1 MKRVLALL
9 AVATLTACGGGGG
22 TTAVAP
28 PTTVA
33 PPAVV
38 APPST
43 PIVVAPPQAPQVV
56 TKQGCQTQVNP
67 AKVNTS
73 FNGYTMLSNTWNAK
87 VASTY
92 STCVDVVIDSI
103 ADVTHAVFNWS
114 ATLIGRVDVVAYPNI
129 YVGWLLDIPNNSTV
143 LPIPVTSNK
152 NIVATGKISTTC
164 PNTSCLYQ
172 NIFDIFFSNSATSN
186 IRTHELGVMTSYK
199 VDWSFGTPAYTTVVD
214 NAVYSVYTMPITSP
228 NTGESWTM
236 ITYVPAVQIVN
247 LNINLSHIIA
257 DSVAHGLLRS
267 TEYTTMVGLGTE
279 VISGTGTTNISNF
292 QININ

>member
-22 TTAVAP
+22 SGTATPPPPVVAVPTPVAP
-28 PTTVA
+28 PVVVNLPA
-33 PPAVV
+33 PLLSV
-38 APPST
+38 SR
-43 PIVVAPPQAPQVV
+43 
-56 TKQGCQTQVNP
+56 QGCQANTSP
-67 AKVNTS
+67 TAVNTS
-73 FNGYTMLSNTWNAK
+73 FNGYTMLSNTWNAR
-87 VASTY
+87 VASSY

-103 ADVTHAVFNWS
+103 ANTTHAIFNWS

-129 YVGWLLDIPNNSTV
+129 YVGWLLDIPNNSTI
-143 LPIPVTSNK
+143 LPLPVTSNK

-164 PNTSCLYQ
+164 TNSLCQYQ

-186 IRTHELGVMTSYK
+186 VRTHELGVMTSYK

-214 NAVYSVYTMPITSP
+214 NLVYSVYTLPITSP

-236 ITYVPAVQIVN
+236 ITFVPAAPIVN
-247 LNINLSHIIA
+247 LNTNLSHIITDA
-257 DSVAHGLLRS
+257 VAHGLIRS

-279 VISGTGTTNISNF
+279 VISGTGTTNISDF
-292 QININ
+292 QITIN